1 MTNQTAIT
9 LAMVPNIPIG
19 KLAVLSQGQLL
30 SLQTQAN
37 EQLIKAQMLKQWL
50 DSTIALK
57 HRKYSQ
63 LPIKEPQY
71 DELIEKIRTDAKSIL
86 EHLTKL

>member
-1 MTNQTAIT
+1 MTNKTAIT

-19 KLAVLSQGQLL
+19 KLAVLSSDQLL
-30 SLQTQAN
+30 SLQAQAN
-37 EQLIKAQMLKQWL
+37 EQLQKAQMLKEWL

-57 HRKYSQ
+57 HRKYSK
-63 LPIKEPQY
+63 LSIKEPQY

>member
-30 SLQTQAN
+30 SLQTQAS
-37 EQLIKAQMLKQWL
+37 EQVLKAQMLKEWL

-57 HRKYSQ
+57 HRKYSR
-63 LPIKEPQY
+63 LPIKEAQY

-86 EHLTKL
+86 EHLTHL